1 MTTNVYSKPLVK
13 IFVEELGTLLSIRI
27 SQYLSKY
34 KENSEAKFLNEFIIC
49 PYFEDFDRDLI
60 RYQASARSH
69 FEENLNID
77 FSHFELNHLSLN
89 IDMKVEYSLQCYPY
103 FIDDEIDFDGLYFGL
118 VGNKITFYHQD
129 MIDFLE
135 TFDDDI
141 WNKLTRELRKEISIG
156 TLKNS

>member
-13 IFVEELGTLLSIRI
+13 EFTEELGTLLSIRI
-27 SQYLSKY
+27 SQYLRKY
-34 KENSEAKFLNEFIIC
+34 KNDSEAKFINEFIIC
-49 PYFEDFDRDLI
+49 PYFEDFDKDLI
-60 RYQASARSH
+60 LYPASARSH
-69 FEENLNID
+69 FEENLNIN

-103 FIDDEIDFDGLYFGL
+103 FIDDEIDSDALDFGL
-118 VGNKITFYHQD
+118 VGNQVTFYHQD

-141 WNKLTRELRKEISIG
+141 WNKLTRELRKEISFG